1 MAQAKTLVGSIV
13 HKNFECTLIFAYRK
27 IGKRALSDSTAEKAI
42 ENSGCFLVKYQSFA
56 SSDMIF

>member
-42 ENSGCFLVKYQSFA
+42 ENSV
-56 SSDMIF
+56 